1 MRCTRQLK
9 TYICTPDAIK
19 AGLCDITQEGRFIT
33 DLPKGRHINDT
44 SFWIARVSFS
54 ETNSSESGSEM
65 SGGGFWDNSAGNRKV
80 SQQGANRTSP
90 SRRGT
95 GLRTWPSGAPLN
107 PSPTGIL
114 VYTSPIQYLV
124 RKTGYYCIGMY
135 PSRGV
140 IASR

>member
-33 DLPKGRHINDT
+33 DLPKGKHINDT

-54 ETNSSESGSEM
+54 QTDSSDGSEV
-65 SGGGFWDNSAGNRKV
+65 SVGGFWDNPAGNQKV
-80 SQQGANRTSP
+80 YQQDHTSP
-90 SRRGT
+90 WRSDTDLQTRQ
-95 GLRTWPSGAPLN
+95 SGAPLN

-124 RKTGYYCIGMY
+124 RKTGYYCVGTY
-135 PSRGV
+135 PSCGV
-140 IASR
+140 LASN